1 MLKFKSLIAI
11 FMLAFTLPILAQETE
26 TPIYDDPLFS
36 FPIPQG
42 WIDQSATGLAH
53 FITPDMATHLYA
65 FAIEGGTP
73 QDLPAFIITSFE
85 GSPIQSNPV
94 PLGMLTWTQDV
105 YLLDSGNILAFIYYT
120 DDAGVI
126 YAVGINGNPTTLAD
140 VTPVVN
146 EVLLGFVIKSVDT
159 SIPPAPYDDPTAYTE
174 QEVTVTT
181 GRWELGGTLLIPN
194 SDDLVP
200 AVVIVHGSG
209 PSDRDGTVNSV
220 NKPYRDLAQGLA
232 SNGIA
237 VLRYDKRTF
246 VYGVDSADDFATS
259 TIDDETIDDAL
270 SAITLLR
277 TMPQIDPNRI
287 YVLGHSMGGML
298 APEIARRDGQVAGI
312 IIMAGNSRSLVDV
325 ALEQMDYLQALPIN
339 ASDEAQAMVEKFRA
353 DLLAI
358 KELTPDS
365 DLTQPLFGAYP
376 TYWLDIM
383 GYDQIETAQNLT
395 IPMLILQ
402 GERDYQVTMED
413 FALWQSSLNPSYAT
427 FISYPALNHLF
438 LAGEGI
444 STPTEYATQG
454 YIPQDV
460 IDDIV
465 AWFQG

>member
-1 MLKFKSLIAI
+1 MFRLLIAI
-11 FMLAFTLPILAQETE
+11 CLLVFTLPILAQDSDAT
-26 TPIYDDPLFS
+26 TYDDPLFS
-36 FPIPQG
+36 LPIPQG
-42 WIDQSATGLAH
+42 WTNESADGLAH
-53 FITPDMATHLYA
+53 FINPEGTAHLYA
-65 FAIEGGTP
+65 FAIEGGTS
-73 QDLPAFIITSFE
+73 QDLPVYLIPDFE
-85 GSPIQSNPV
+85 ASPIQTNPV

-105 YLLDSGNILAFIYYT
+105 YLLASGEILAFVYYT
-120 DDAGVI
+120 DEAGVI
-126 YAVGINGNPTTLAD
+126 YTLGIQGTQSALGTI
-140 VTPVVN
+140 TPVLN
-146 EVLLGFVIKSVDT
+146 ELLLGFVIKSVDT
-159 SIPPAPYDDPTAYTE
+159 TIPPAPYDDPTAYTE
-174 QEVTVTT
+174 QEVTITT

-194 SDDLVP
+194 SDELVP

-237 VLRYDKRTF
+237 TLRYDKRTF
-246 VYGVDSADDFATS
+246 VYGVDSADDFITS
-259 TIDDETIDDAL
+259 TVNDETIDDVL

-312 IIMAGNSRSLVDV
+312 IIMAGNSRSLIDV
-325 ALEQMDYLQALPIN
+325 ALEQMDYLQSLPIN
-339 ASDEAQAMVEKFRA
+339 ASDDAQATIEQLRA
-353 DLLAI
+353 DLLVI
-358 KELTPDS
+358 KDLTPDS

-376 TYWLDIM
+376 TYWLDM
-383 GYDQIETAQNLT
+383 MAYDQVETAQNLN
-395 IPMLILQ
+395 IHMLILQ

-444 STPTEYATQG
+444 STPTEYAIQS
-454 YIPQDV
+454 YIPQEV